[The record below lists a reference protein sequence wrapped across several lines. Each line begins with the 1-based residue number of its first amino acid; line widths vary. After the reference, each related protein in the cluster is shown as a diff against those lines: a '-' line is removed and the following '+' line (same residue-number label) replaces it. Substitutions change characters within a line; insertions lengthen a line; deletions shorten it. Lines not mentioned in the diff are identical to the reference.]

1 MSKSYVSP
9 KVIFAKCGDMW
20 IFGSNQ
26 STHNC
31 RFKNNCENRLEQLYL
46 CGNCK
51 DNYIE
56 KSYIEYLM
64 YTDGVVPVCG
74 VCTNQ
79 NSSTLKYKQ
88 RLKKL
93 LK

>member
-20 IFGSNQ
+20 IFGSKQ
-26 STHNC
+26 GSH
-31 RFKNNCENRLEQLYL
+31 NCENRLEQLYL

-64 YTDGVVPVCG
+64 YTDGVAPVCG

-88 RLKKL
+88 RLKSL
-93 LK
+93 LN